1 MSFRVLLVDDH
12 QMLREGLRAIL
23 ELDEDIEVVADAG
36 DGLVAIEMARTLTP
50 DVVIMDI
57 GMEGLN
63 GIDATRQIR
72 ADNPRVKVIALSTY
86 SDKSYVLSM
95 LEAGA
100 SGYVLKSSAAAE
112 IRRAVRA
119 VAEEQHYLSPDITGV
134 VVKAHVDGSAQ
145 TGASVRSILG
155 SRECQIL
162 QLLAE
167 GRTSTALQPSPLD
180 SPKSSSAAPRIQ
192 RRNYPDPVE

>member
-1 MSFRVLLVDDH
+1 
-12 QMLREGLRAIL
+12 
-23 ELDEDIEVVADAG
+23 
-36 DGLVAIEMARTLTP
+36 
-50 DVVIMDI
+50 
-57 GMEGLN
+57 
-63 GIDATRQIR
+63 
-72 ADNPRVKVIALSTY
+72 VKVIALSTY

-100 SGYVLKSSAAAE
+100 CGYVLKSSAAAE

-119 VAEEQHYLSPDITGV
+119 VAEEQHYLSPDIAGV